1 MKRCYPLLAAL
12 ALALAGCAETVTRGE
27 TPRILAMGD
36 SMMAWHE
43 ASRKSISDSISFELG
58 EPVINRSVSGAR
70 VIYPLPVSGALGM
83 RISSQYTPG
92 RWDWIVLNGG
102 GNDLWLGCG
111 CVLCDGKIDRLIS
124 ADGQIGEIPGMVAG
138 LRGTGARV
146 IYVGYLRSPGR
157 GSIIEHCRDD
167 GNELE
172 RRIGRMAALMEG
184 VDFLSIADM
193 VPYGDRSYH
202 SADMIHPSA
211 KASAEIGRRVA
222 AFIRTA
228 QTAS

>member
-193 VPYGDRSYH
+193 VPFGDRSYH